1 MDQLDMSKAKAT
13 DLLRAHDGEA
23 LKAMTAFVM
32 APLPPPR
39 IIT

>member
-1 MDQLDMSKAKAT
+1 MDELDMSKAKAT
-13 DLLRAHDGEA
+13 DLLRAHDGDPA
-23 LKAMTAFVM
+23 KAMTAYVM

>member
-13 DLLRAHDGEA
+13 DLLRTHDGDA